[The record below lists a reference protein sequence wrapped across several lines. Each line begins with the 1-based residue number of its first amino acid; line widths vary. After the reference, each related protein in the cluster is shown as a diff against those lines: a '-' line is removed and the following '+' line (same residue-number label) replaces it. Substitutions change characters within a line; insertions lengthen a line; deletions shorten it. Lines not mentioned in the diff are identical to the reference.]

1 MRGRTTTKG
10 RLVAAAAWLVLGA
23 TLGPAMARAQ
33 TGDPWD
39 FHGRTLSRTQLT
51 EMLGRYQAAAGSP
64 AYSVALHSRAAA
76 AAESIRTRLA
86 DGDMRVGDRL
96 RLVVEGQTALSDTFA
111 VTEGPALVLPTVGRV
126 DLKGVLR
133 SELEPRIAAQV
144 QTVYRDA
151 VVHVRP
157 LIRIAVTGGVGRAG
171 FYAVPGEALV
181 ADVISEAG
189 GVSPDAQLNQVYV
202 QRGQETLVPADTV
215 RLAMRTPRTIESLGL
230 EDGDRVVV
238 PVRSTQA
245 VLQSVQV
252 LAYLVSLSLSLF
264 AVVRVL

>member
-1 MRGRTTTKG
+1 MRDTM
-10 RLVAAAAWLVLGA
+10 RLVAAGLVLGA
-23 TLGPAMARAQ
+23 MLGPVTARAQ
-33 TGDPWD
+33 AGDPWD
-39 FHGRTLSRTQLT
+39 FHVRMLSRSQLT
-51 EMLGRYQAAAGSP
+51 DMLGRYQAAAGSP
-64 AYSVALHSRAAA
+64 AYSVALHARAAA
-76 AAESIRTRLA
+76 AADSIRARLA

-96 RLVVEGQTALSDTFA
+96 RLTVEGQTALSDTFA
-111 VTEGPALVLPTVGRV
+111 VSEGPALVLPTVGRV

-133 SELEPRIAAQV
+133 SELEGRIAAQV

-171 FYAVPGEALV
+171 FYAFPGDALV
-181 ADVISEAG
+181 ADVIGAAG
-189 GVSPDAQLNQVYV
+189 GVAPDAQLGDVYV
-202 QRGQETLVPADTV
+202 QRGQETVVAPDTI

-230 EDGDRVVV
+230 EDGDRFVV